1 MKISTLAALL
11 PVATGEVLYLNTFD
25 GSASTVGTFKEL
37 NDPVMGGKSVGT
49 WSVNSTDGGFGIL
62 NGSVNEIPALKAP
75 GFIKAAADGKYADA
89 SALIGG
95 DLVLTVR
102 SSTPTYAG
110 FRVTIASGTVSPD
123 YSCAGG
129 GGLPFSGGCY
139 KAKFSVPALKAGE
152 DFTQIRIPLSNFSDH
167 WSSATGEQTK
177 TCAADPSVCITAAK
191 LAKIQRVELW
201 AEGALGKVHLEVR
214 SVAVASAQ
222 LDATP
227 DAPAPGRPSAAY
239 DTCKTAVQ
247 APLKYGI
254 SGRGDAQGVPVQVD
268 ANETLA
274 EAVCCDSRVLMYAE
288 PQFLFAAPD
297 IMLFSKMDAKGVTT
311 FYDSA
316 CGVPVFKAPVG
327 RTLAEFEAD
336 TKEHGWPSFRTGEVV
351 LGNVKTENSTGHVT
365 SSCGTHLGSYL
376 PDSKGSRWCIDL
388 SCISGSSAQH

>member
-1 MKISTLAALL
+1 MLSL
-11 PVATGEVLYLNTFD
+11 
-25 GSASTVGTFKEL
+25 
-37 NDPVMGGKSVGT
+37 
-49 WSVNSTDGGFGIL
+49 
-62 NGSVNEIPALKAP
+62 
-75 GFIKAAADGKYADA
+75 
-89 SALIGG
+89 
-95 DLVLTVR
+95 
-102 SSTPTYAG
+102 STPSAHAPLLS
-110 FRVTIASGTVSPD
+110 FS
-123 YSCAGG
+123 G

-139 KAKFSVPALKAGE
+139 KAKFSVPPLKAGE
-152 DFTQIRIPLSNFSDH
+152 DFIQIRIPLSNFSDH

-222 LDATP
+222 VGGECSFMYRYIPRESCSQFDSLPLTSLTISEHSPPVGATP
-227 DAPAPGRPSAAY
+227 DATAPGRPSAAY

-254 SGRGDAQGVPVQVD
+254 SGRGDAQGVPVAVD

-351 LGNVKTENSTGHVT
+351 LGNVQTDNATGHVT
-365 SSCGTHLGSYL
+365 STCGTHLGSYL

-388 SCISGSSAQH
+388 SCISGSSALQ